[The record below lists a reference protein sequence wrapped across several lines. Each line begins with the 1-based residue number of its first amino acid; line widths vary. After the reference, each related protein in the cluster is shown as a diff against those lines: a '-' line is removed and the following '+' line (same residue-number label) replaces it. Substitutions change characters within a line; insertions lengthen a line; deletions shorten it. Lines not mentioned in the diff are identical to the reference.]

1 MHHRILMAG
10 LSTVMAVIAG
20 YVSAEPEADAEDLQK
35 QIDSLKQDVEQL
47 SKQLSK
53 QQQARPS
60 GSGFNPDISLVL
72 VGTYANLSQD
82 PDSYSIAGISLGPE
96 TSPGPQ
102 GLSLAETELVISANV
117 DDWFYGRFTGAI
129 TPDNEFEVEEA
140 FIQTT
145 ALPAGFAIQA
155 GRFFSELGY
164 LNPQHAHSWDFVDQP
179 LIYRAFLANQYR
191 DDGVQLRW
199 LAPTDFFLEFGGEVF
214 RGDSYPAGGASNQ
227 GVGTY
232 TAFVSTGND
241 LGDSHSWKAGLS
253 YLNAKSDPRETEDD
267 TLEFFGETE
276 LYTAYLVWKWSPHG
290 NPYDKNF
297 KFQTALMQS
306 PEKGDYSSDVY
317 YSDVYYSDADNKE
330 EPIDNSR
337 SGWYGQFIYQFLH
350 GWRAGLRLDLMH
362 IENPGAAF
370 SGTVLDPDNHNPSR
384 YSVMLD
390 YAHSEF
396 GRLRLQYNR
405 DNSGPHA
412 GNEIYLQY
420 VMSLGA
426 HGAHR
431 F

>member
-1 MHHRILMAG
+1 
-10 LSTVMAVIAG
+10 
-20 YVSAEPEADAEDLQK
+20 LQQ

-47 SKQLSK
+47 SE
-53 QQQARPS
+53 QQRAKPS
-60 GSGFNPDISLVL
+60 GRAFNPDISLIL
-72 VGTYANLSQD
+72 AGTYANLSQD
-82 PDSYSIAGISLGPE
+82 PDSYTIPGISLGPE

-102 GLSLAETELVISANV
+102 GLSVAESELVFSANV

-145 ALPAGFAIQA
+145 ALPAGIAIQA

-179 LIYRAFLANQYR
+179 LIYRAFLANQYK

-199 LAPTDFFLEFGGEVF
+199 LAPVDFFLQFGGEVF
-214 RGDSYPAGGASNQ
+214 RGDSYPAGGAANQ

-232 TAFVSTGND
+232 TAFVSAGND
-241 LGDSHSWKAGLS
+241 LGDSHSWKTGLS
-253 YLNAKSDPRETEDD
+253 YLNAKADPRETQDD
-267 TLEFFGETE
+267 TLSYFGETE

-297 KFQTALMQS
+297 KFQTAFMHS
-306 PEKGDYSSDVY
+306 PENGDYNG
-317 YSDVYYSDADNKE
+317 DNDRE
-330 EPIDNSR
+330 QAIDNNR
-337 SGWYGQFIYQFLH
+337 NGWYGQFIYQFLH
-350 GWRAGLRLDLMH
+350 GWRAGLRMDLMH
-362 IENPGAAF
+362 IDDPGTSF
-370 SGTVLDPDNHNPSR
+370 SGTVLDPDKHNPSR

-390 YAHSEF
+390 YSHSEF

-412 GNEIYLQY
+412 ENEIYLQY
-420 VMSLGA
+420 IMSLGA